1 MYVHHVQCTIF
12 PLGLEKGLYFD
23 HWMIYHAIFNY
34 TNQLSDLH
42 LLTNKD
48 PNAFKDPEFLQDMSS
63 IGSSSTSFHIEPPE
77 MWLPA
82 RRLGDPTEAV
92 LFDQVKPQ
100 DIRQGSS
107 IST

>member
-1 MYVHHVQCTIF
+1 
-12 PLGLEKGLYFD
+12 
-23 HWMIYHAIFNY
+23 
-34 TNQLSDLH
+34 
-42 LLTNKD
+42 
-48 PNAFKDPEFLQDMSS
+48 MSS

-107 IST
+107 TSGPGIDR